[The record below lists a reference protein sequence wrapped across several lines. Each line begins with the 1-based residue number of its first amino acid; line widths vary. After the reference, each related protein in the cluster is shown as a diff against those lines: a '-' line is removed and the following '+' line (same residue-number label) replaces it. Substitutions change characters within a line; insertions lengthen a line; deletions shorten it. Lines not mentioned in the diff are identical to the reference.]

1 MKIRFNAKKIAVLAI
16 LVAFGLISFIFES
29 LFEPVPGAKLGLSN
43 IFSLAALI
51 MYSPLEAFTVVALRT
66 LLGSVFAGNFSA
78 LMYSFTAGM
87 VSCAASSLLVY
98 FVYPNISFT
107 AVSIVSAVLH
117 NLTQYLVFVLL
128 SGAKITFGFLALYL
142 VLLAVVSGAVVGGAL
157 ILVFR
162 GVPKSSFDKL
172 LTNHKGET
180 I

>member
-78 LMYSFTAGM
+78 LMYSFTAGK
-87 VSCAASSLLVY
+87 VSSAASSQLV
-98 FVYPNISFT
+98 
-107 AVSIVSAVLH
+107 
-117 NLTQYLVFVLL
+117 
-128 SGAKITFGFLALYL
+128 
-142 VLLAVVSGAVVGGAL
+142 
-157 ILVFR
+157 
-162 GVPKSSFDKL
+162 
-172 LTNHKGET
+172 
-180 I
+180 